1 MPLTVKVIQAQ
12 PGSVTLSPVG
22 PIDSITY
29 RLLEAEISGVLTE
42 SVRTLVL
49 DLAGV
54 DFIASSGIG
63 TIIKTQATLT
73 KRSADFAMINLQP
86 QVKKAFEIMNL
97 IPTLNVFEDENEL
110 DEYLKKVQQ
119 RIIDEDEGI

>member
-1 MPLTVKVIQAQ
+1 MALTVKVIQAQ
-12 PGSVTLSPVG
+12 PGIVTLSPVG
-22 PIDSITY
+22 PIDSNTY

-42 SVRTLVL
+42 SVKTLIL
-49 DLAGV
+49 DMAGV

-63 TIIKTQATLT
+63 TIIRAQATIT
-73 KRSADFAMINLQP
+73 KKSGDFAMINLQP

-97 IPTLNVFEDENEL
+97 LPALNVFEDEEEL

-119 RIIDEDEGI
+119 RIIDGDEGI

>member
-1 MPLTVKVIQAQ
+1 MPLTVKVIQPQ

-22 PIDSITY
+22 PIDSNTY

-42 SVRTLVL
+42 SIKTLVL
-49 DLAGV
+49 DMAGV

-63 TIIKTQATLT
+63 TIIRT
-73 KRSADFAMINLQP
+73 KAIITKKNGNFAMINLQP

-97 IPTLNVFEDENEL
+97 IPTLNVFEDEEEL
-110 DEYLKKVQQ
+110 DEYLKRVQQ
-119 RIIDEDEGI
+119 RIIDGDEGV